1 MIRSTLPFLP
11 VPRSNYVGLN
21 GIEIFDHCGRLCSW
35 AAGGAKD
42 RDRDRDRSGREAEQR
57 SRCVRAVHSFPSDL
71 NCLAQ
76 FQEDPCSSSS
86 SAARDP
92 RSAANLLDGHN
103 FTRSDMH
110 VWLAPHRRTLQLQ
123 LQQQEQSRR
132 RASGSSDGEGDGEKE
147 AATATVRA
155 AAAEDSSEALSLLR
169 HLRGGAQCLS
179 EEVLAAVV
187 VQLAAPAQLSMVRL
201 FNYNKSR
208 THNQR
213 GVRRCRLL
221 LDGLLL
227 FDG

>member
-1 MIRSTLPFLP
+1 M
-11 VPRSNYVGLN
+11 GLN

-42 RDRDRDRSGREAEQR
+42 RDRDRDRDRDGSGREAEQR
-57 SRCVRAVHSFPSDL
+57 SRCVAGVHSFPRDI

-76 FQEDPCSSSS
+76 FQDSD
-86 SAARDP
+86 ARDP

-110 VWLAPHRRTLQLQ
+110 VWLAPHRRTLLE
-123 LQQQEQSRR
+123 EQGRPPE
-132 RASGSSDGEGDGEKE
+132 GSSDGNGNGSSGSGGEGPQD
-147 AATATVRA
+147 
-155 AAAEDSSEALSLLR
+155 SEALALLR
-169 HLRGGAQCLS
+169 TLGGGAQSLA
-179 EEVLAAVV
+179 EDVLAVVV
-187 VQLAAPAQLSMVRL
+187 VQLAGPTQLSMVRV

-213 GVRRCRLL
+213 GVRCCRLL
-221 LDGLLL
+221 LDGQLL